1 MNALAVTE
9 KSASVGAEAETKA
22 FHVHL
27 ALLEPSVSIKERAH
41 LHGSNKKNETD
52 LMHLHILGGGEL
64 RASELLER
72 FASASNCR
80 DGHPMG
86 EFDSHSV

>member
-1 MNALAVTE
+1 VNALAVTE

-41 LHGSNKKNETD
+41 IYLAVANFAQVNYSKD
-52 LMHLHILGGGEL
+52 LLALATAGTVIPWENSTPTASKEAHI
-64 RASELLER
+64 
-72 FASASNCR
+72 FI
-80 DGHPMG
+80 P
-86 EFDSHSV
+86 